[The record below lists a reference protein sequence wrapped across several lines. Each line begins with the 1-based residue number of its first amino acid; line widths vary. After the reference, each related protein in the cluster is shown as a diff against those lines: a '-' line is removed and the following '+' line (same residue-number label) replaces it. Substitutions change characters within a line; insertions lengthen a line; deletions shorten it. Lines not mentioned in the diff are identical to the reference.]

1 MSLELDA
8 QTSILGN
15 IGFYSYG
22 MASLAYIMVM
32 ILAFIIRRNSPLG
45 TALLAATAFT
55 ALWASAVTVST
66 LLWEPQVRLI
76 QLTEIL
82 RTASWIFVLLTLL
95 GTRLQGTN
103 HILATDRWVP
113 WFATAILLVL
123 AAVFGVEP
131 LVEQLSPAFDIS
143 LYANFSAWLAMSIVG
158 LLLLEQFFRNSNEDE
173 LWATK
178 HMCVGLGI
186 LFAFDFFM
194 YAEALLFRHLD
205 QALWQ
210 ARGFVST
217 MAAALMA
224 ISIARTDRSGPSDN
238 DHGVS
243 LSRHVAF
250 HSLTLMASGIYLI
263 TMALA
268 AYFIRYLGGSWSGVL
283 QIAFLCAAGLTLIVL
298 LFSGQI
304 RARSRVWLSKNFFSY
319 KYDYRL
325 EWLQFTRTLAGGDN
339 DIPQN
344 IIRAVSKL
352 AKSPSGVLW
361 SLTDNGRFNILAN
374 WEMPLPESDLDLGN
388 LAHWLQAHGW
398 IIDLRE
404 WRRAPDVY
412 RNLQLPALLTEIP
425 RAWLVIPLLF
435 GDRLQGILLLRESE
449 LVQDLNWED
458 RDLLKLAGRQAASHL
473 AQFQSDKALVDSR
486 QFEAFNRLSAYVIH
500 DLKNILAQLSLVVS
514 NAQKHK
520 ENPEFIDDM
529 VNTVSNSVTRMS
541 KLMAQLRSGAGQTE
555 LQQFDLDELLESVV
569 ADCKLRMPVPEFSQV
584 DGDYSLRGDYERLQT
599 VFSHLIQNAQE
610 ATEKEGRVSVRLM
623 NSPGCA
629 IVEIEDTGTGMDAHF
644 VRHRLFK
651 PFDSTKGLTG
661 MGIGAF
667 ESRDFIRRLG
677 GDISVSST
685 PGQGSLFRLS
695 VPTENTTK
703 VKHESG
709 QQEVNNR

>member
-224 ISIARTDRSGPSDN
+224 ISIARTDRSEPSDN